1 MKAGAADRWRD
12 AHKTRED
19 WIQECKIK
27 EVAEQV
33 AKMSLVSEQD
43 RISKAK
49 AKTRA
54 KSRVAAK
61 KAEMSPKEKVEMRE
75 VDWSKMRGGLVDD
88 RTLTYGKNGNE
99 SNSSKE
105 LHGDKA

>member
-19 WIQECKIK
+19 SIQENKIK
-27 EVAEQV
+27 EVSKQV

-54 KSRVAAK
+54 KSRAAAK
-61 KAEMSPKEKVEMRE
+61 KAGMSPKEKVEIKE
-75 VDWSKMRGGLVDD
+75 VDWSKMRGGQVND

-99 SNSSKE
+99 R
-105 LHGDKA
+105 